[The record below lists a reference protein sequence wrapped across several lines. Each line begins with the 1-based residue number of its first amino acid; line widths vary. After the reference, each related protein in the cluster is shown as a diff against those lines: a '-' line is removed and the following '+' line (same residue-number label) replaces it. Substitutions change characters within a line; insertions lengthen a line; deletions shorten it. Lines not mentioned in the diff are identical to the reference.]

1 MSCLASL
8 PRRAACSLSCSS
20 LPAVARD
27 SLILNPR
34 SATSWPR
41 SFQPAKKSF
50 HSTRICLSG
59 SVPSSSSR
67 LSYSVAVSSSGK
79 GRRFHPLRNTYNF
92 DPAVHDALGLITQE
106 QNPSL
111 RYKLRPDSGADA
123 FFVSNIGQHDPNT
136 AVAFAVADGVGGWE
150 ESRVDPGD
158 FSHGLCSYM
167 AESALA
173 WDTSSAENQLRAK
186 YLMQMGYDQVIADQF
201 IRAGASTASVGVAWD
216 DGRVELANL
225 GDSGFVLLRSAA
237 VHHYSIPQTH
247 GFNTPYQ
254 LSIIPPRMRAQAAIF
269 GGTYLEDYPRD
280 AAVTDLRMQHGDV
293 LMLASD
299 GVFDNL
305 NNQDILKLV
314 TRQMVLTGAWT
325 LDESG
330 GIKPSDGLGKLTKRG
345 GLAGVLSA
353 PSSNNTNA
361 AAPTEMPDKHHEN
374 NPLQDYT
381 LSSLMSATITG
392 RAKLASLD
400 RRRDSPFAKEYQ
412 RVYPFD
418 HYRGGKVDDICVL
431 VMIAVNEDVTT

>member
-1 MSCLASL
+1 M
-8 PRRAACSLSCSS
+8 
-20 LPAVARD
+20 
-27 SLILNPR
+27 
-34 SATSWPR
+34 
-41 SFQPAKKSF
+41 
-50 HSTRICLSG
+50 
-59 SVPSSSSR
+59 
-67 LSYSVAVSSSGK
+67 
-79 GRRFHPLRNTYNF
+79 
-92 DPAVHDALGLITQE
+92 
-106 QNPSL
+106 
-111 RYKLRPDSGADA
+111 
-123 FFVSNIGQHDPNT
+123 SNIGQHDPQT

-173 WDTSSAENQLRAK
+173 WDTSSVNKQLRAK
-186 YLMQMGYDQVIADQF
+186 QLLQMGYDRVNADQF
-201 IRAGASTASVGVAWD
+201 IRAGASTASVGVARD

-225 GDSGFVLLRSAA
+225 GDSGSVLLRSAA
-237 VHHYSIPQTH
+237 VHQYSVPQTH

-269 GGTYLEDYPRD
+269 GGAYLEDYPRD
-280 AAVTDLRMQHGDV
+280 AAVTDLHMQHGDV

-330 GIKPSDGLGKLTKRG
+330 GIKASNDGLGKLTKRG
-345 GLAGVLSA
+345 GLTGVLSA
-353 PSSNNTNA
+353 PSSNIDKSSNANTSA
-361 AAPTEMPDKHHEN
+361 ADNDN
-374 NPLQDYT
+374 NT
-381 LSSLMSATITG
+381 LHDFTLPSLISATITG

-418 HYRGGKVDDICVL
+418 HYRGGKADDICVL
-431 VMIAVNEDVTT
+431 IMVAVNEGLSK